1 MDPQK
6 TVRRCCRVKKEYIK
20 CVAVLTCICL
30 VIAVLLA
37 VTNSFTAPVIA
48 ANKDAAVQA
57 SLQEVIPGGSFESID
72 LPEGAPGTVKA
83 FYREASGKGY
93 VAVLSTT
100 SQYSNGDMGITA
112 AIDGEGAISA
122 VAVTSYFE
130 SKDFGRTTYPQK
142 YYGATAETVGDVD
155 VFAGATYSST
165 AFRNALADA
174 LSVYETVK
182 GGD

>member
-1 MDPQK
+1 MDSQK
-6 TVRRCCRVKKEYIK
+6 TVWRCCRVKKEYIK

-30 VIAVLLA
+30 VVAVLLA
-37 VTNSFTAPVIA
+37 VTNHFTSPVIA
-48 ANKDAAVQA
+48 AGKEAAIQA
-57 SLQEVIPGGSFESID
+57 SLQEVIPGGSFEEMD
-72 LPEGAPGTVKA
+72 LPENAPDTVKA
-83 FYREASGKGY
+83 FYRETSGKGY

-112 AIDGEGAISA
+112 AIDGKGAVSA
-122 VAVTSYFE
+122 IAVTSYFE

-142 YYGATAETVGDVD
+142 YYGVTKDTVGGVD